1 MGQLADYLA
10 AWRAEIGGYGIAQPF
25 LTMDLSVVERLEAR
39 LPACP
44 VARALVASLDGVAN
58 RLRAITD
65 FDRWLPVYEEYAEAK
80 VGLRLLD
87 TGLPVTRIVPPRGQ
101 KRPDFRVVVGGHD
114 FFVEVK
120 TLHARGGRDGYRRSM
135 EAGFETLVGMD
146 ERRGSA
152 RVVTGETVVQPHRNP
167 GDDGYDPGSNRA
179 IIETLIGRAVEHIKP
194 GQFDQG
200 PTVLA
205 LELSLLPLRSSVRD
219 ELYRAYPDPHEAVA
233 TSGILWHLAFGED
246 GSDVYRPVDFAGAS
260 NLDGR
265 LEAAGLLSGR
275 ARPHVRGVW
284 VLAGGNSGWLV
295 RAADEGPLAP
305 LLGQLPAPVN
315 NERNELWCRQ
325 HLSPAELAELKQM
338 VEVKALELWK
348 DRGLTGHV
356 GTPLGDW
363 LAAKTALGVPA
374 CAPV

>member
-1 MGQLADYLA
+1 MGQLADDLA
-10 AWRAEIGGYGIAQPF
+10 AWRAEIGRYGISQPF
-25 LTMDLSVVERLEAR
+25 LTMDLTVVERLEAR

-44 VARALVASLDGVAN
+44 VSQALVASLGGVVN

-80 VGLRLLD
+80 VGLRLLE
-87 TGLPVTRIVPPRGQ
+87 TGLPVTRIVPPRGE
-101 KRPDFRVVVGGHD
+101 KRPDFKVVVGGHD

-146 ERRGSA
+146 ERRGTA
-152 RVVTGETVVQPHRNP
+152 PVVTGETVVQPHRNA
-167 GDDGYDPGSNRA
+167 GDDAYDPWSNRA
-179 IIETLIGRAVEHIKP
+179 IIETLIGRAVGHIKP

-200 PTVLA
+200 PTALA
-205 LELSLLPLRSSVRD
+205 LELSLLPLRSSVRN
-219 ELYRAYPDPHEAVA
+219 ELYRTYPDPHEAVA

-265 LEAAGLLSGR
+265 LEAAGLLSGT

-284 VLAGGNSGWLV
+284 VLAGDNSGWLV
-295 RAADEGPLAP
+295 RAADEEPLAP
-305 LLGQLPAPVN
+305 LLGRLPAPAN
-315 NERNELWCRQ
+315 NERNDLWCRQ
-325 HLSPAELAELKQM
+325 PLSTAELTELKQM
-338 VEVKALELWK
+338 VEVKAFEWWK
-348 DRGLTGHV
+348 DRERTSRP

-363 LAAKTALGVPA
+363 VAAKTALGIPPCVPA
-374 CAPV
+374 